1 MLCLPNNPEL
11 SNRTV
16 PGNSYLYGT
25 EFEEGDFFRKSAQ
38 NEDTPCA
45 FCRSKDT
52 TASVMIP
59 GRKSCYNGWK
69 REYQGNL
76 ASGAESH
83 KPSSYICVDSNPEFL
98 QGGEINNNDN
108 LLYATGAKCGSLP
121 CPPYG
126 NNLAIYCVVCSK

>member
-1 MLCLPNNPEL
+1 MLTNWHFKSKLTDGPSNMLCLPNNPEL

-98 QGGEINNNDN
+98 QGGEISNNDN
-108 LLYATGAKCGSLP
+108 LLYATGANELGS
-121 CPPYG
+121 
-126 NNLAIYCVVCSK
+126 I